1 MELNSRQLKRT
12 FPDNAVFQ
20 HCPASLLVRQYSRYL
35 PRRRVSEAMVA
46 NTSPWIL
53 LALQANHEVDIV
65 VATPDKLLKYICKGS
80 KQRSLSRAAAE
91 LRRRA
96 GGGAAA
102 RRVESAIKAGHRE
115 VTATEAMFRL
125 DPRLALTACSLGKV
139 VRVAAFIGPGGQV
152 AATADKLRYSERPA
166 TLHHLSLCQFVQYY
180 RLAGA
185 EEVGRVHQQVAAAIP
200 VIKAADT
207 DNPPLYHA
215 HLPAVIT
222 LQGGQEMRRVQ
233 VPRVV
238 DWSPDTHYARL
249 AMFKVSIICYK
260 YYLLIK

>member
-1 MELNSRQLKRT
+1 M
-12 FPDNAVFQ
+12 
-20 HCPASLLVRQYSRYL
+20 LVRQYSRSL
-35 PRRRVSEAMVA
+35 PRRRVSEAMLA

-65 VATPDKLLKYICKGS
+65 VATPHKLFKYMCKGTQ
-80 KQRSLSRAAAE
+80 QRSLSRAAAE

-102 RRVESAIKAGHRE
+102 RRVESAIRAGHRE

-139 VRVAAFIGPGGQV
+139 VRVAAYIGPRGQV
-152 AATADKLRYSERPA
+152 AATADKVRYSERPA
-166 TLHHLSLCQFVQYY
+166 TLHHLSLCQFLQYY
-180 RLAGA
+180 RPAWA
-185 EEVGRVHQQVAAAIP
+185 HEVGRAHQQEGTAIP
-200 VIKAADT
+200 TIKAADT
-207 DNPPLYHA
+207 DNPPIYHA

-222 LQGGQEMRRVQ
+222 LQGGQEMRRLR

-238 DWSPDTHYARL
+238 AWSPDTHYARIV
-249 AMFKVSIICYK
+249 MFKVSI
-260 YYLLIK
+260 